1 MNDVQ
6 DKVFDDQKSDYADLE
21 SLLDA
26 AKSSEFNLSDGFTEE
41 KKEFEKLSSFFEIV
55 TSKEQKDPTSSDEKI
70 EFLDNDLIDGPDGTE
85 EKHDSPE
92 VSKSDEFENLDKLDP
107 IEEDVDAAFTEK
119 GADFN
124 NQSKLDDTQD
134 DIESVDPLESMENTQ
149 NIESTEADVSE
160 AAEGQPSFSEAEKLA
175 YDMGYKEALEE
186 FEKAMLL
193 EKNSFKD
200 LTDTMFSVGEEFQ
213 ESLQELIKTKICQIS
228 SELLDDEIK
237 EFPLPLLKK
246 IKKAADNILSEVK
259 DFRLEL
265 NHADLELLNGNESAE
280 SLGFELIERSDL
292 RRGEFRLV
300 SNSTGFQQELS
311 H

>member
-55 TSKEQKDPTSSDEKI
+55 TSKEQKDPPILDETN
-70 EFLDNDLIDGPDGTE
+70 EFSNNDFVDDPDGTE
-85 EKHDSPE
+85 EKHESPE
-92 VSKSDEFENLDKLDP
+92 VSKNDEVENVDKLDS
-107 IEEDVDAAFTEK
+107 IQEDAAPASKEK
-119 GADFN
+119 SADFN
-124 NQSKLDDTQD
+124 NQSILDETQD
-134 DIESVDPLESMENTQ
+134 DIESGDPLESLENPQ
-149 NIESTEADVSE
+149 SIESTEADVSE
-160 AAEGQPSFSEAEKLA
+160 ASEGQTTFSEGEKLA

-237 EFPLPLLKK
+237 EFPVPLLKK

>member
-55 TSKEQKDPTSSDEKI
+55 TSKEQKEPTSLDETN
-70 EFLDNDLIDGPDGTE
+70 EFSNDHVFDGSDGTE
-85 EKHDSPE
+85 EKQEIQE
-92 VSKSDEFENLDKLDP
+92 VSQSEEVENLAKLES
-107 IEEDVDAAFTEK
+107 IEEDAATASKEQSVDY
-119 GADFN
+119 N
-124 NQSKLDDTQD
+124 NQSILDDTQD
-134 DIESVDPLESMENTQ
+134 DIENGDPLENLENQQ

-160 AAEGQPSFSEAEKLA
+160 GQPSFSEEEQLA

>member
-6 DKVFDDQKSDYADLE
+6 EKVLDDQNSDYADLE

-237 EFPLPLLKK
+237 EFPLPLLRK

>member
-1 MNDVQ
+1 MNDLQ

-26 AKSSEFNLSDGFTEE
+26 AKSSEFNLSDGLKEE

-55 TSKEQKDPTSSDEKI
+55 TSKEQKDPPILDETN
-70 EFLDNDLIDGPDGTE
+70 EFSNNDFVDDPDGTE
-85 EKHDSPE
+85 EKHESPE
-92 VSKSDEFENLDKLDP
+92 VSKNDEVENVDKLDS
-107 IEEDVDAAFTEK
+107 IQEDAAPASKEK
-119 GADFN
+119 SADFN
-124 NQSKLDDTQD
+124 NQSILDETQD
-134 DIESVDPLESMENTQ
+134 DIESGDPLESLENPQ
-149 NIESTEADVSE
+149 SIESTEADVSE
-160 AAEGQPSFSEAEKLA
+160 ASEGQTTFSEAEKLA

-213 ESLQELIKTKICQIS
+213 ENLQELIKTKICQIS

-237 EFPLPLLKK
+237 EFPVPLLKK

>member
-55 TSKEQKDPTSSDEKI
+55 TSKEQKDPTRSDETSELSDKN
-70 EFLDNDLIDGPDGTE
+70 LVDGPDGTE
-85 EKHDSPE
+85 EKHDNPE
-92 VSKSDEFENLDKLDP
+92 VSKSDEFENLTKLDP
-107 IEEDVDAAFTEK
+107 IEENVDAASTEK

-124 NQSKLDDTQD
+124 NQSILDDTQD
-134 DIESVDPLESMENTQ
+134 DIESGDPLESMENPQ
-149 NIESTEADVSE
+149 SIENTEADVSE
-160 AAEGQPSFSEAEKLA
+160 GTEGQPSFSEAEKLA

-200 LTDTMFSVGEEFQ
+200 LTDTMFSVGEDFQ
-213 ESLQELIKTKICQIS
+213 ENLQELIKTKICQIS

>member
-6 DKVFDDQKSDYADLE
+6 DKVLDDQKSDYADLE

-160 AAEGQPSFSEAEKLA
+160 VAEGQPSFSEEEQLA

-237 EFPLPLLKK
+237 EFPLPLLRK

>member
-6 DKVFDDQKSDYADLE
+6 EKVLDDQKSDYADLE

-237 EFPLPLLKK
+237 EFPLPLLRK

>member
-55 TSKEQKDPTSSDEKI
+55 TSKEQKEPTSLDETN
-70 EFLDNDLIDGPDGTE
+70 EFSNDDVFDGSDGTE
-85 EKHDSPE
+85 GKQEIQE
-92 VSKSDEFENLDKLDP
+92 VSQSEEVENLAKLES
-107 IEEDVDAAFTEK
+107 IEEDAATASKEQSVDY
-119 GADFN
+119 N
-124 NQSKLDDTQD
+124 NQSILDDTQD
-134 DIESVDPLESMENTQ
+134 DIENGDPLENLENQQ

-160 AAEGQPSFSEAEKLA
+160 GQPSFSEEEQLA

>member
-1 MNDVQ
+1 M
-6 DKVFDDQKSDYADLE
+6 
-21 SLLDA
+21 DA

-55 TSKEQKDPTSSDEKI
+55 TSKEQKEPTSLDETN
-70 EFLDNDLIDGPDGTE
+70 EFSNDDVFDGSDGTE
-85 EKHDSPE
+85 GKQEIQE
-92 VSKSDEFENLDKLDP
+92 VSQSEEVENLAKLES
-107 IEEDVDAAFTEK
+107 IEEDAATASKEQSVDY
-119 GADFN
+119 N
-124 NQSKLDDTQD
+124 NQSILDDTQD
-134 DIESVDPLESMENTQ
+134 DIENGDPLENLENQQ

-160 AAEGQPSFSEAEKLA
+160 GQPSFSEEEQLA

-237 EFPLPLLKK
+237 EFHLPLLRK

>member
-1 MNDVQ
+1 MSDVQ

-21 SLLDA
+21 SLLDV

-41 KKEFEKLSSFFEIV
+41 KKEFEKLNSFFEIV
-55 TSKEQKDPTSSDEKI
+55 TSKEQKETTTLEETN
-70 EFLDNDLIDGPDGTE
+70 EFSNNEVVDGSDGTE
-85 EKHDSPE
+85 EKHERPE
-92 VSKSDEFENLDKLDP
+92 LSKSDEVENLNKLDP
-107 IEEDVDAAFTEK
+107 LEEDEAAGSKEK
-119 GADFN
+119 SADYI
-124 NQSKLDDTQD
+124 NQSILDDTQD
-134 DIESVDPLESMENTQ
+134 DTESGDPLGNLENPE
-149 NIESTEADVSE
+149 NIESTEADFSE
-160 AAEGQPSFSEAEKLA
+160 AAEGQTSFSEGEKLA

-200 LTDTMFSVGEEFQ
+200 LTDTMFSVGESFQ

-228 SELLDDEIK
+228 SELLDNEIK
-237 EFPLPLLKK
+237 EFPLSLLKK

-265 NHADLELLNGNESAE
+265 NHLDLELLNGNKSAE
-280 SLGFELIERSDL
+280 SLGFELVERSDL

>member
-6 DKVFDDQKSDYADLE
+6 DKLFDDQKSDYADLE

-55 TSKEQKDPTSSDEKI
+55 TSKEQKEPTSLDETN
-70 EFLDNDLIDGPDGTE
+70 EFSNDDVFDGSDGTE
-85 EKHDSPE
+85 GKQEIQE
-92 VSKSDEFENLDKLDP
+92 VSQSEEVENLAKLES
-107 IEEDVDAAFTEK
+107 IEEDAATASKEQSVDY
-119 GADFN
+119 N
-124 NQSKLDDTQD
+124 NQSILDDTQD
-134 DIESVDPLESMENTQ
+134 DIENGDPLENLENQQ

-160 AAEGQPSFSEAEKLA
+160 GQPSFSEEEQLA

>member
-6 DKVFDDQKSDYADLE
+6 EQVSDDQNSDYADRE

-55 TSKEQKDPTSSDEKI
+55 TSKEQKDPTSLDETNEFSNNDSDDDSE
-70 EFLDNDLIDGPDGTE
+70 GAE
-85 EKHDSPE
+85 EKHESLE
-92 VSKSDEFENLDKLDP
+92 VSKSDEVENLDKSDP
-107 IEEDVDAAFTEK
+107 IEEDAAAASKEK
-119 GADFN
+119 SADYN
-124 NQSKLDDTQD
+124 NQSILDETQD
-134 DIESVDPLESMENTQ
+134 DIESGNPSESLENLQS
-149 NIESTEADVSE
+149 IESTDADVSD
-160 AAEGQPSFSEAEKLA
+160 AAEGQPSFSDGEKLA
-175 YDMGYKEALEE
+175 YDIGYKEALEE

-237 EFPLPLLKK
+237 EFPVPLLKK

-300 SNSTGFQQELS
+300 SNSTGFRQELS

>member
-6 DKVFDDQKSDYADLE
+6 DKVFDDQKLDYADLE

-41 KKEFEKLSSFFEIV
+41 KKEFEKLNSFFEIV
-55 TSKEQKDPTSSDEKI
+55 TSKEQKDVASLDETN
-70 EFLDNDLIDGPDGTE
+70 EFSNNDFVDGSDGTE
-85 EKHDSPE
+85 EKNDNPE
-92 VSKSDEFENLDKLDP
+92 VIKSDEVENLDKLDP
-107 IEEDVDAAFTEK
+107 IEEDTAAASKENS
-119 GADFN
+119 ADYN
-124 NQSKLDDTQD
+124 NQSILDETQD
-134 DIESVDPLESMENTQ
+134 DIESGDPLESLENPQ
-149 NIESTEADVSE
+149 SIESTEADVSE
-160 AAEGQPSFSEAEKLA
+160 ASEGQTTFSEAEKLA

-200 LTDTMFSVGEEFQ
+200 LTETMFSVGEEFQ
-213 ESLQELIKTKICQIS
+213 ENLQELIKTKICQIS

-237 EFPLPLLKK
+237 EFPIPLLEK